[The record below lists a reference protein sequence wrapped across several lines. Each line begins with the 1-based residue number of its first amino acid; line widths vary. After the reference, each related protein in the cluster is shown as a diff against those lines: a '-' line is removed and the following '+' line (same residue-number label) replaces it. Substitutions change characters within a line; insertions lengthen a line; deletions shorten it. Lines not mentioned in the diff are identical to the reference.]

1 MAKPSCKCDPHEL
14 CEECP
19 EWIFTLADLIMCMM
33 GLFVLL
39 WVLKPAPGE
48 TKQVSDAQVQSDARW
63 LETVGEIRGGFGWV
77 PDPASADPVD
87 QVILAKRAR
96 LAGPGERGVSTREN
110 KGAEGTDP
118 ETTTIRSG
126 RESAV
131 GGRLLFDAGSAD
143 LTRETDGALDQIAR
157 QIRGHR
163 NIVMVK
169 GHASLDDFADS
180 ASPAQRMDLSLRR
193 AQAVAD
199 YLVSKGVSPDIV
211 RVQGCSTFEPVAQRA
226 YSSTGQV
233 TNRRVEVE
241 VTATLVHELQDPP
254 QKARAPTQ
262 PTLDAPR
269 DTHETPKTESHQGGH

>member
-1 MAKPSCKCDPHEL
+1 MSKSACKCDPHEL

-19 EWIFTLADLIMCMM
+19 EWIFTLADLIMVMM

-39 WVLKPAPGE
+39 WVLKPAAGE
-48 TKQVSDAQVQSDARW
+48 PKQTSEAQVQSDSRW

-77 PDPASADPVD
+77 PDPSSGDPVD

-96 LAGPGERGVSTREN
+96 LAGPGLRGVSTREN
-110 KGAEGTDP
+110 RGAEGTDP
-118 ETTTIRSG
+118 ETTTIRPG

-131 GGRLLFDAGSAD
+131 GGRLMFSAGVAD
-143 LTRETDGALDQIAR
+143 LSAQSQTALIQIAQ

-163 NIVMVK
+163 NIVLVK
-169 GHASLDDFADS
+169 GHASLDDFADG
-180 ASPAQRMDLSLRR
+180 APAAQKMDLSLRR

-199 YLVSKGVSPDIV
+199 FLIGKGVSPDIV

-226 YSSTGQV
+226 YSPTSQT

-241 VTATLVHELQDPP
+241 VTSTLVQELQDPP
-254 QKARAPTQ
+254 EKIPAASQPNSAEPAPEN
-262 PTLDAPR
+262 APDR
-269 DTHETPKTESHQGGH
+269 SKSAGH